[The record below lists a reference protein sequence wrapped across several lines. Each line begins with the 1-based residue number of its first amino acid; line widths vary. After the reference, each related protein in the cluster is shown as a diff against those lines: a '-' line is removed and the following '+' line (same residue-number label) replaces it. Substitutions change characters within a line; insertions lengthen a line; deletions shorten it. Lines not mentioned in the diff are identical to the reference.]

1 MSKCDQ
7 FAPFCIRLQLSWLT
21 MALRTTSQCNIM
33 GITFGKWAGCW
44 YVSTPRIISYT
55 SRQSLPVEDF
65 VVWKITNTCVGSIG
79 SGTRQ
84 VLRCLRLVRITAV
97 VITRKSPWSC
107 RRSGLL
113 SVCIKAYLNVGKL
126 QQTRSC
132 KCHACHQWI
141 GLLIS
146 ALTVRSMKKCIA
158 LFARSKRSKH
168 RVLNDGRWHPQQAPC
183 WWHKTSQLLKQFQ
196 PIITNWQHYFKI
208 R

>member
-21 MALRTTSQCNIM
+21 MALRTTSQCNKM
-33 GITFGKWAGCW
+33 GITFGKWADI
-44 YVSTPRIISYT
+44 TRIISYT

-79 SGTRQ
+79 SGTRR
-84 VLRCLRLVRITAV
+84 VLRCLRLVRITAA
-97 VITRKSPWSC
+97 VITRRSPWSC

-141 GLLIS
+141 GLLIFWVHKCAHTEKYEKMHCTICTIKKVQTSSVEWRTLTPSTGSMLVTQNFPTFETVS
-146 ALTVRSMKKCIA
+146 ANNNKLAT
-158 LFARSKRSKH
+158 L
-168 RVLNDGRWHPQQAPC
+168 
-183 WWHKTSQLLKQFQ
+183 
-196 PIITNWQHYFKI
+196 Y
-208 R
+208 